1 MPGRPGP
8 AAGKMTSEVLGMMR
22 LALGLLVLLVAT
34 APALAAAPPVEIGLI
49 YVIDV
54 GHSFVLADFPEG
66 RRLINIDR
74 RDLWR
79 YRVGG
84 EIRVDSF
91 GRPQS

>member
-1 MPGRPGP
+1 MR
-8 AAGKMTSEVLGMMR
+8 SEVLGMMR
-22 LALGLLVLLVAT
+22 LALGLLVLLVAA
-34 APALAAAPPVEIGLI
+34 APVLAAAPPVEVGQI

-54 GHSFVLADFPEG
+54 GHSFILAEFPEG

-79 YRVGG
+79 YRVGD
-84 EIRVDSF
+84 EIRIDSF

>member
-1 MPGRPGP
+1 MKP
-8 AAGKMTSEVLGMMR
+8 EVLGMMR
-22 LALGLLVLLVAT
+22 LALGFLVLLAAV
-34 APALAAAPPVEIGLI
+34 APAFAAAPPVQVGQI

-54 GHSFVLADFPEG
+54 GHSFVLAEFPDG

-79 YRVGG
+79 YRVGD